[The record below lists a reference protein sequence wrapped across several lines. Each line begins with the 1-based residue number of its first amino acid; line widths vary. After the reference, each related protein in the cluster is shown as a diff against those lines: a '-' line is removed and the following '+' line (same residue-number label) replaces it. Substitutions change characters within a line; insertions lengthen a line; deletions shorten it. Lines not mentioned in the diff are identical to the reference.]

1 MTENPKRILLADDDQ
16 SLRELMEMLLSAQ
29 GYSVHIA
36 NNGQEAID
44 AIQQT
49 SFDLISLDLM
59 MPVMDGIE
67 VLTWIHT
74 TQASAAPVV
83 ILTAVDQERTINQ
96 LFEVGA
102 SAVIH
107 KPIDVAHYIEQI
119 EQLLGEPNCSTI
131 SCPLSYSL
139 KAV

>member
-1 MTENPKRILLADDDQ
+1 MINQQRILFADDDS
-16 SLRELMEMLLSAQ
+16 SLRELMEMLLSGQ
-29 GYSVHIA
+29 GYSVRTA
-36 NNGQEAID
+36 SSGQEAVD
-44 AIQQT
+44 AIQQE

-67 VLTWIHT
+67 VLTWIHK
-74 TQASAAPVV
+74 TQASIAPVV
-83 ILTAVDQERTINQ
+83 ILTAVEQKRAINQ
-96 LFEVGA
+96 LFEAGA

-107 KPIDVAHYIEQI
+107 KPIDVAHYLEQI
-119 EQLLGEPNCSTI
+119 EQLLGELNCSTI